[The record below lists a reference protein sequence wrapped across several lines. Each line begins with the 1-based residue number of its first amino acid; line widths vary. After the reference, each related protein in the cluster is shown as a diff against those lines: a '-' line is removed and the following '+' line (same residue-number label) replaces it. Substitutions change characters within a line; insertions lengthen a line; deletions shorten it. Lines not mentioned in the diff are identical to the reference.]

1 MMRLLFFIIFFI
13 PIALQA
19 QTNHK
24 AWKTDFDQFRQGML
38 RRYTEHRQRVLDN
51 YADYLQQTWQRFEA
65 FKGEKLPFDHSP
77 KPHEAPQAPTTP
89 ATPAPLP
96 TPTIPKED
104 SSPQPT
110 IPQPPAPTTPPRPT
124 EPAPTTPSPASQPT
138 LPTQHFT
145 FYGAQ
150 LTAPKAEFALLGS
163 MDEHN
168 IAQAWRTMQKA
179 DANQQVVENLMQ
191 LARQLGLN
199 DWLTIEMVRTYVD
212 ALLPTPTQS
221 TTRIVMQQFILSHM
235 GWDVR
240 LARTNKQLVLLVPT
254 QQTFYNQSYLEFK
267 GQQFYIF
274 KDNLNPIDE
283 NSTQYASYQLPSG
296 GDAGRIVNLI
306 FNNKGGLQLRSGQT
320 IERHLT
326 DGRLNIS
333 VTIDKG
339 MMEALRHYPPMDI
352 PHYAQSVVLPT
363 LQANLWQQ
371 LRSQLTGR
379 TEHDVVKALL
389 HFAQYAFDY
398 ATDGDQHGYEKPYFI
413 EENFYYPKND
423 CEDRAIFLARAVS
436 ELLGLKVHLVQFP
449 GHECTAIHF
458 NDPSISGT
466 GYNYNTLQYIIC
478 DPTYI
483 GADIGNCM
491 PNYINVKPLI
501 QPWQ

>member
-1 MMRLLFFIIFFI
+1 MRLLFFIIFFI

-24 AWKTDFDQFRQGML
+24 AWKTDFDQFRQGLL

-104 SSPQPT
+104 NSPQPT

-179 DANQQVVENLMQ
+179 DANQQVVESLMQ

-306 FNNKGGLQLRSGQT
+306 FKSSR
-320 IERHLT
+320 R
-326 DGRLNIS
+326 
-333 VTIDKG
+333 
-339 MMEALRHYPPMDI
+339 
-352 PHYAQSVVLPT
+352 
-363 LQANLWQQ
+363 
-371 LRSQLTGR
+371 
-379 TEHDVVKALL
+379 
-389 HFAQYAFDY
+389 
-398 ATDGDQHGYEKPYFI
+398 
-413 EENFYYPKND
+413 
-423 CEDRAIFLARAVS
+423 
-436 ELLGLKVHLVQFP
+436 
-449 GHECTAIHF
+449 
-458 NDPSISGT
+458 
-466 GYNYNTLQYIIC
+466 
-478 DPTYI
+478 
-483 GADIGNCM
+483 
-491 PNYINVKPLI
+491 
-501 QPWQ
+501 